1 MNCWPQVVANIDH
14 LSAGLT
20 VECNRDSRRHLIR
33 GGEKRAIGD
42 MCVARSHAWH
52 RMAKQSGDRQLG
64 KAHLGRRRG
73 EAVPQHM
80 DRKSRGVAV

>member
-1 MNCWPQVVANIDH
+1 LNCWPQAVANFDH

-20 VECNRDSRRHLIR
+20 VECSRDSRRHLIR

-42 MCVARSHAWH
+42 MCVARSHARH

-64 KAHLGRRRG
+64 KPHFGGRSG
-73 EAVPQHM
+73 EAVQHM